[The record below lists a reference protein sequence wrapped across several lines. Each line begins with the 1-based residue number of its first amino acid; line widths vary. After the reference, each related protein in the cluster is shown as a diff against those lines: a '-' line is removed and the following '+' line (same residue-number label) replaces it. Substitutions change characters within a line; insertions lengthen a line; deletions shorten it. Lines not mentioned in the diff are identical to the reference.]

1 MEENRLKLNVKEWY
15 RGEYSTDDLV
25 EEIKDEVTFE
35 DVFNALDTYKD
46 IYEVIGNGIDSI
58 VRERIFNKL
67 ATLMEVDYDYIY
79 DQWLK
84 S

>member
-1 MEENRLKLNVKEWY
+1 MEENKLKLNVKEWY

-25 EEIKDEVTFE
+25 EEIKDIVTFE
-35 DVFNALDTYKD
+35 DVFEALDNYED

>member
-15 RGEYSTDDLV
+15 RGEYPTDDLV
-25 EEIKDEVTFE
+25 EEIKDTVTFE
-35 DVFNALDTYKD
+35 DIFEALDNYRD
-46 IYEVIGNGIDSI
+46 IYNEIGTTDSL

>member
-25 EEIKDEVTFE
+25 EEIKDTVTFK
-35 DVFNALDTYKD
+35 DVFEALDNYED
-46 IYEVIGNGIDSI
+46 IYEVIVNGIDSI

>member
-1 MEENRLKLNVKEWY
+1 MEENRLKLNVKKWY
-15 RGEYSTDDLV
+15 RGEYPTDDLV
-25 EEIKDEVTFE
+25 EEIKDTVTFE
-35 DVFNALDTYKD
+35 DVFEALDNYRD
-46 IYEVIGNGIDSI
+46 IYNEIGTTDSL

>member
-1 MEENRLKLNVKEWY
+1 MEENKLKLNVKEWY
-15 RGEYSTDDLV
+15 RGEYPTDDLV
-25 EEIKDEVTFE
+25 DEIKDEVTFE
-35 DVFNALDTYKD
+35 DIFKALDNYED

-58 VRERIFNKL
+58 VRERIFDKL

>member
-1 MEENRLKLNVKEWY
+1 MEENKLKLNVKEWY
-15 RGEYSTDDLV
+15 KGEYPTDNLGDR
-25 EEIKDEVTFE
+25 IKEDTTFY
-35 DVFNALDTYKD
+35 DIFYALDNYKD
-46 IYEVIGNGIDSI
+46 IYDIIGVTDSL
-58 VRERIFNKL
+58 VRERIFEKL

>member
-15 RGEYSTDDLV
+15 RGEYPTDDLV
-25 EEIKDEVTFE
+25 EEIKDTVTFE
-35 DVFNALDTYKD
+35 DIFEALDNYED
-46 IYEVIGNGIDSI
+46 IYEVIGNG
-58 VRERIFNKL
+58 IFNKL

>member
-25 EEIKDEVTFE
+25 EEIKDTVTFE
-35 DVFNALDTYKD
+35 DIFEALDNYKD

>member
-25 EEIKDEVTFE
+25 EEIKDTVTFE
-35 DVFNALDTYKD
+35 DIFEALDNYED

>member
-1 MEENRLKLNVKEWY
+1 MEENKLKLNAKEWY
-15 RGEYSTDDLV
+15 RGEYPTDDLV
-25 EEIKDEVTFE
+25 EEIKDTVTFKDIFE
-35 DVFNALDTYKD
+35 ALDNYED

-79 DQWLK
+79 EQWLK

>member
-15 RGEYSTDDLV
+15 RGEYPTDDLV
-25 EEIKDEVTFE
+25 EEIKDTVTFE
-35 DVFNALDTYKD
+35 DVFEALDNYRD
-46 IYEVIGNGIDSI
+46 IYNEIGTTDSL

-79 DQWLK
+79 EQWLK

>member
-15 RGEYSTDDLV
+15 RGEYPTDDLV
-25 EEIKDEVTFE
+25 EEIKDTVTFE
-35 DVFNALDTYKD
+35 DVFEALDNYRD
-46 IYEVIGNGIDSI
+46 IYNEIGTTDSL

>member
-15 RGEYSTDDLV
+15 RGEYPTDDLV
-25 EEIKDEVTFE
+25 EKIKDTVTFE
-35 DVFNALDTYKD
+35 DIFEALDNYRD
-46 IYEVIGNGIDSI
+46 IYNEIGTTDSL

>member
-1 MEENRLKLNVKEWY
+1 MEENKLKLNVKEWY
-15 RGEYSTDDLV
+15 RGEYPTDDLV
-25 EEIKDEVTFE
+25 EEIKDTVTFE
-35 DVFNALDTYKD
+35 DIFEALDNYRD
-46 IYEVIGNGIDSI
+46 IYNEIGTTDSI

-67 ATLMEVDYDYIY
+67 ATLIEVDYDYIY